1 MDHLLIPERIK
12 YLSLLTLRKSFG
24 AITKWHLNVCDFL
37 KFEYDVPGF
46 NFLVTFSSWCC
57 LSFLHCGLVCDINR
71 GKSIISIS
79 NIFLLFFSFWYSH
92 YACVIICLCDP
103 QLMDV
108 LLCLFQSFYFY
119 FSVWGFLLSYP
130 QAERLFTQPCPIY
143 YWDQQRHSSFLLQCF
158 WSEALL
164 FDSCLEFTSS
174 LYIIH
179 LFFHV
184 LSVEVF
190 SILIIVF

>member
-1 MDHLLIPERIK
+1 MSVIFWSLNMMYLGLIFWSHFLLGVLWVSCIVVWCV
-12 YLSLLTLRKSFG
+12 TL
-24 AITKWHLNVCDFL
+24 IW
-37 KFEYDVPGF
+37 
-46 NFLVTFSSWCC
+46 
-57 LSFLHCGLVCDINR
+57 

-179 LFFHV
+179 LFSHV